1 MVKSVLRVRCSPYY
15 AHLYLD
21 LDLRLRKG
29 EKFICLIIS
38 QNVVV
43 ENIHI
48 SVSGS
53 KNILEVQP
61 VCS

>member
-43 ENIHI
+43 ER
-48 SVSGS
+48 
-53 KNILEVQP
+53 VQEYIG
-61 VCS
+61 CSACFFHK